1 MEQQQTSKSPFVLAA
16 ALAVAAFL
24 LQLVGAGNTAAAVAG
39 QVAWTVAFVAA
50 LVGLIRLADG
60 VDYLAR
66 RERER
71 QRAEDGAYVRGLSR
85 AANPAPPADRRND
98 RD

>member
-1 MEQQQTSKSPFVLAA
+1 MEQQQTAKSPFVLAA
-16 ALAVAAFL
+16 AMAVAGFL
-24 LQLVGAGNTAAAVAG
+24 LQIAGAGSVPAAVAG
-39 QVAWTVAFVAA
+39 QVAWTLAFLAA

-71 QRAEDGAYVRGLSR
+71 QRAEDGAFVESLGRDTTNRRGG
-85 AANPAPPADRRND
+85 DGRRND
-98 RD
+98 A